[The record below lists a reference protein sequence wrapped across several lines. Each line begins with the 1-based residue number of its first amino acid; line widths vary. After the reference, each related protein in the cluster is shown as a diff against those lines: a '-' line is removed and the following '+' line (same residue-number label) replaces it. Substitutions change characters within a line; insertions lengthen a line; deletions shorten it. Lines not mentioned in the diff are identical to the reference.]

1 MHRIRITSAAIAS
14 SLALIAGGVSV
25 AAHADEPVQDPCAK
39 EQRQVEKAQAAH
51 ERAVAVFQAQE
62 NKADKKKA
70 AKEKKAQKQR
80 LAKAQERL
88 AECQAEEAA
97 TAA

>member
-1 MHRIRITSAAIAS
+1 MHRIRITSAAVAS
-14 SLALIAGGVSV
+14 SLALIAGGVTV
-25 AAHADEPVQDPCAK
+25 AAHADDHAPEPCAK
-39 EQRQVEKAQAAH
+39 EQRQVDKAQQAYD
-51 ERAVAVFQAQE
+51 RAQAVFAAQE

-80 LAKAQERL
+80 LAKAEERL

-97 TAA
+97 PAA

>member
-1 MHRIRITSAAIAS
+1 MHRIRITSAAMVS
-14 SLALIAGGVSV
+14 SLALIAGGVTV
-25 AAHADEPVQDPCAK
+25 AAHADEPAEDPCAK

-51 ERAVAVFQAQE
+51 DRAQAVFAAQE
-62 NKADKKKA
+62 SKADRKLA